1 MGTLPQPCT
10 NKESMVNVGTML
22 LYSCPDGIVGYQ
34 GAEGVMVS
42 EAFYTDNQWSE
53 LNPTSMIASV
63 YDGRYYAWHST
74 GAIFFNPS
82 LTRSGLVTTDQ
93 AATALYSDLETD
105 TLYFVSGTTLY
116 AWEGSTEN
124 MTMVWRGKINQ
135 FSRPGSPNVARINA
149 ESYDDPVTMRL
160 YADGTLV
167 ATINFTNDRARKI
180 PTLRSEKTWEIEV
193 EASVD
198 IYEVTVASAMSEI

>member
-1 MGTLPQPCT
+1 
-10 NKESMVNVGTML
+10 
-22 LYSCPDGIVGYQ
+22 
-34 GAEGVMVS
+34 MVS